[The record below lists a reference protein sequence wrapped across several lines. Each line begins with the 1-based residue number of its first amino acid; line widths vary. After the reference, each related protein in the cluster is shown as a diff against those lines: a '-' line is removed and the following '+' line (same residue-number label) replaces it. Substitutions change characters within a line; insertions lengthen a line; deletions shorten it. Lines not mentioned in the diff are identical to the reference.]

1 MGDVLSGG
9 VMVAIAAV
17 LWIAYLVPSWLHR
30 RQYLATERNAVRLQ
44 QTLRIL
50 AETAET
56 PEAVRLETTARAV
69 AAQEHVL
76 RERAAAERARL
87 KAEATIATEARRAA
101 EREAAEAV
109 RRARAAAAR
118 AAAEAGRARSRARTL
133 RRSRALTSLG
143 LLLSLGALVAGI
155 VTGAL
160 GATWTLAVAGLGGS
174 AVALFVLS
182 SLAKAGRRVPAS
194 GVVAPVAVS
203 EQFVPVE
210 FADAAPVAIRPAWTP
225 QPLPKPLTLA
235 RGTVAAAAMD
245 SVDEAAALRRA
256 AVFAAM
262 SEKAAAMNAGAP
274 VPLRRA
280 PAAAAPAAASST
292 EQTAAPATASAP
304 AVDGRFARMGIVDDA
319 TPGMSDLDA
328 VLRRR
333 RVG

>member
-1 MGDVLSGG
+1 
-9 VMVAIAAV
+9 MVAIAAV

-87 KAEATIATEARRAA
+87 KAEARIATEERRAA

-109 RRARAAAAR
+109 RRARAAASR
-118 AAAEAGRARSRARTL
+118 AAAEAGRARSRARAL
-133 RRSRALTSLG
+133 RRSRAVTSLG
-143 LLLSLGALVAGI
+143 LLVAFGALTAGI
-155 VTGAL
+155 VTASVG
-160 GATWTLAVAGLGGS
+160 GTWTLAVAGLGGT
-174 AVALFVLS
+174 AVTLFVLS
-182 SLAKAGRRVPAS
+182 SLARAGRRTPVS
-194 GVVAPVAVS
+194 GVITPVAAR
-203 EQFVPVE
+203 ERFEPVE
-210 FADAAPVAIRPAWTP
+210 FADAAPVVPRAAWTP

-245 SVDEAAALRRA
+245 SVEEAAALRRA

-262 SEKAAAMNAGAP
+262 SEKAAAMNAGAT
-274 VPLRRA
+274 VPIRRA
-280 PAAAAPAAASST
+280 PAAAAPAASAA
-292 EQTAAPATASAP
+292 AAPPAAASAP
-304 AVDGRFARMGIVDDA
+304 EVDSRFARMGIVGDA

>member
-1 MGDVLSGG
+1 MGDALSGG
-9 VMVAIAAV
+9 VMVAIAAA

-76 RERAAAERARL
+76 REHQAAERARL
-87 KAEATIATEARRAA
+87 KAEATIATETRRAA
-101 EREAAEAV
+101 EREAAESV
-109 RRARAAAAR
+109 RLARAAAAR
-118 AAAEAGRARSRARTL
+118 SASAAGRARTRARAV
-133 RRSRALTSLG
+133 RRNRALTSLG
-143 LLLSLGALVAGI
+143 LLLSLIALVAGV

-160 GATWTLAVAGLGGS
+160 GATWTLAVAGLGGTV
-174 AVALFVLS
+174 VALFVLS
-182 SLAKAGRRVPAS
+182 SLAKAGRRVPVS
-194 GVVAPVAVS
+194 VAAAPAAVS
-203 EQFVPVE
+203 ERFVPVE
-210 FADAAPVAIRPAWTP
+210 FADAAPVATRPAWTP
-225 QPLPKPLTLA
+225 RPLPKPLTLE
-235 RGTVAAAAMD
+235 RGSVAAAAMD
-245 SVDEAAALRRA
+245 SVEEAAALRRA

-280 PAAAAPAAASST
+280 PAASAPAA
-292 EQTAAPATASAP
+292 ERTAAPASASVP
-304 AVDGRFARMGIVDDA
+304 AVDSRFARMGIIDDA
-319 TPGMSDLDA
+319 APGMSDLDA